1 MASGVNLPDL
11 LDHADVKLAHNVSI
25 ACYSSILSMLLNG
38 APLHEILHAL
48 VLKIEAQKIGTRGSI
63 LLLSGDGKR
72 LLLGAAPHLPDSYN
86 QAINGVEIGPN
97 VGSCGTAAYFAKRV
111 IVEDIATHP
120 YWENYKELP
129 LRAGLKSCWSEPIKD
144 NQGKVL
150 GTFAMYYDT
159 IKSPTELD
167 LELISEAARLASLA
181 IERSRAMEFQYLAV
195 KIFDRLPLALVI
207 SNSDDSVLY
216 ANPAFKH
223 IVLPQDID
231 IANFNPKMFLSAS
244 QPNELVGLFEH
255 LAQDKMWQGELVGL
269 RGNGEEF
276 YLDLIV
282 TTFREPNGLQPCFAW
297 LFSDISERKKA
308 AQLIKYQANNDSLT
322 GLANRNALF
331 KQIQSFITS
340 DSLTPGF
347 SFMLMDLDNFKQVND
362 THGHDKGDALLVQV
376 VRQICECLND
386 TMVFARL
393 GGDEFALLLPG
404 IVNQKELAQ
413 LAETI
418 NKHVAKRYVLADGK
432 GVYSSVSIGI
442 ARFPEDALD
451 LEQLLNC
458 ADQAM
463 YISKANGR
471 NRYHFFTEQ
480 MQLNAERIASL
491 HNQLKQALDQQTFE
505 LYYQPIVNATTG
517 LIVRAEVLLRW
528 QHEGQFIPPDEFI
541 PIAENSGLIVDIG
554 RDVRLGAMQTI
565 LEMQAHNW
573 PINLSVNVS
582 TFEFWSHELQDA
594 FVESFAAITEQ
605 LEVTDFPYDR
615 LTLEITESLLMKQH
629 THLIDVLNGLRI
641 MGIKISLD
649 DFGTGYSS
657 LSYLA
662 NFPIDQIKIDKSF
675 IDRLDE
681 GKRHEA
687 LVEAIVRLSHALDLT
702 VTAEGVETESQL
714 KFVMSNHIQ
723 EIQGYLFYNPM
734 PKAAFFALLAKQAEL
749 H

>member
-1 MASGVNLPDL
+1 MAYGVNLPDL

-97 VGSCGTAAYFAKRV
+97 VGSCGTAAYLAKRV

-129 LRAGLKSCWSEPIKD
+129 LSAGLKSCWSEPIKD
-144 NQGKVL
+144 TQGKVL

-181 IERSRAMEFQYLAV
+181 IERSRAMEFQRLAV

-223 IVLPQDID
+223 IVLPQNID
-231 IANFNPKMFLSAS
+231 INNFNPKMFLSAS

-331 KQIQSFITS
+331 KQIQSLITS

-528 QHEGQFIPPDEFI
+528 QHEGQFIPPMSLF
-541 PIAENSGLIVDIG
+541 PL
-554 RDVRLGAMQTI
+554 RRT
-565 LEMQAHNW
+565 
-573 PINLSVNVS
+573 
-582 TFEFWSHELQDA
+582 
-594 FVESFAAITEQ
+594 AA
-605 LEVTDFPYDR
+605 
-615 LTLEITESLLMKQH
+615 
-629 THLIDVLNGLRI
+629 
-641 MGIKISLD
+641 
-649 DFGTGYSS
+649 
-657 LSYLA
+657 
-662 NFPIDQIKIDKSF
+662 
-675 IDRLDE
+675 
-681 GKRHEA
+681 
-687 LVEAIVRLSHALDLT
+687 
-702 VTAEGVETESQL
+702 
-714 KFVMSNHIQ
+714 
-723 EIQGYLFYNPM
+723 
-734 PKAAFFALLAKQAEL
+734 
-749 H
+749 

>member
-48 VLKIEAQKIGTRGSI
+48 VLKIEAQKIGTRGSV

-144 NQGKVL
+144 TQGKVL

-167 LELISEAARLASLA
+167 LELITEAARLASLA
-181 IERSRAMEFQYLAV
+181 IERSRSMEFQRLAV

-216 ANPAFKH
+216 ANPAFRH

-244 QPNELVGLFEH
+244 QSNELAGLFEH
-255 LAQDKMWQGELVGL
+255 LAQDKVWQGELVGL

-282 TTFREPNGLQPCFAW
+282 STFREPNGLQPCFAW

-331 KQIQSFITS
+331 KLIQSLITS

-376 VRQICECLND
+376 VRQICECLK
-386 TMVFARL
+386 TLWCLR
-393 GGDEFALLLPG
+393 
-404 IVNQKELAQ
+404 
-413 LAETI
+413 
-418 NKHVAKRYVLADGK
+418 
-432 GVYSSVSIGI
+432 
-442 ARFPEDALD
+442 
-451 LEQLLNC
+451 
-458 ADQAM
+458 
-463 YISKANGR
+463 
-471 NRYHFFTEQ
+471 
-480 MQLNAERIASL
+480 AS
-491 HNQLKQALDQQTFE
+491 A
-505 LYYQPIVNATTG
+505 
-517 LIVRAEVLLRW
+517 
-528 QHEGQFIPPDEFI
+528 
-541 PIAENSGLIVDIG
+541 
-554 RDVRLGAMQTI
+554 
-565 LEMQAHNW
+565 
-573 PINLSVNVS
+573 
-582 TFEFWSHELQDA
+582 
-594 FVESFAAITEQ
+594 
-605 LEVTDFPYDR
+605 
-615 LTLEITESLLMKQH
+615 
-629 THLIDVLNGLRI
+629 
-641 MGIKISLD
+641 
-649 DFGTGYSS
+649 
-657 LSYLA
+657 
-662 NFPIDQIKIDKSF
+662 
-675 IDRLDE
+675 
-681 GKRHEA
+681 
-687 LVEAIVRLSHALDLT
+687 
-702 VTAEGVETESQL
+702 
-714 KFVMSNHIQ
+714 VMSLPCC
-723 EIQGYLFYNPM
+723 YLG
-734 PKAAFFALLAKQAEL
+734 
-749 H
+749 